1 MRKNSVDIITLG
13 CSKNLVDSEKLMAQL
28 RAEGLTV
35 RHDPDKVDASV
46 VVINTCGFIGDAQ
59 EESIQMILEC
69 CELKKRKKIGKL
81 YVMGCLSE
89 KYLADL
95 KQEIPEVDRFFGKF
109 DWTGIL
115 KEIGRT
121 WHEEL
126 ADERVVTTP
135 SHYAYLKIAEG
146 CNRNCSYCAI
156 PIMTGKYQSRPMEEI
171 VREAESLVA
180 QGVWEIQL
188 IAQDL
193 TYYGLDR
200 YHKAE
205 IAELTR
211 RISDIP
217 GLKWLRLHYGYP
229 NQFPM
234 DLLDVM
240 RERDNVCKY
249 LDLAL
254 QHISDPVLKRM
265 HRNITGAETE
275 ELIAK
280 IRKEVPG
287 IHLRTTLMVG
297 FPGET
302 EEDFEKLVDFVKR
315 TRFERMGAF
324 AYCEVDGTY
333 SALHYEDDVPEDVK
347 QARLSRLMR
356 VQQNISDE
364 INAAKIGKSFNTM
377 IDRLEGDY
385 YIGRTEFD
393 SPEVDPEVLVKA
405 DVELECGRFYSVRVT
420 DSDAFDLYGSIE

>member
-1 MRKNSVDIITLG
+1 MEDII
-13 CSKNLVDSEKLMAQL
+13 
-28 RAEGLTV
+28 
-35 RHDPDKVDASV
+35 H
-46 VVINTCGFIGDAQ
+46 
-59 EESIQMILEC
+59 
-69 CELKKRKKIGKL
+69 
-81 YVMGCLSE
+81 
-89 KYLADL
+89 
-95 KQEIPEVDRFFGKF
+95 
-109 DWTGIL
+109 
-115 KEIGRT
+115 
-121 WHEEL
+121 
-126 ADERVVTTP
+126 
-135 SHYAYLKIAEG
+135 
-146 CNRNCSYCAI
+146 
-156 PIMTGKYQSRPMEEI
+156 
-171 VREAESLVA
+171 EAERLVA
-180 QGVWEIQL
+180 QGVCEIQL

-193 TYYGLDR
+193 TYYGLDM
-200 YHKAE
+200 YHKAS

-217 GLKWLRLHYGYP
+217 GVKWLRLHYGYP

-234 DLLDVM
+234 ELLDVM

-275 ELIAK
+275 KLIAA
-280 IRKEVPG
+280 IREAVPG

-302 EEDFEKLVDFVKR
+302 DEDFEKLVDFVKR

-333 SALHYEDDVPEDVK
+333 SALHYTDDVPEDVK

-364 INAAKIGKSFNTM
+364 INSGKIGKTFRTM

-405 DVELECGRFYSVRVT
+405 DVELECGQFYNVKVSDT
-420 DSDAFDLYGSIE
+420 DAFDLYGSIE